1 MTEQE
6 RKKEIADKLS
16 VLLTAYEAGEIKIYR
31 VARYQNKPAPL
42 GHKIIRIKYI
52 SDNKIVY
59 DGAYFL
65 KIAADDLMSEQ
76 QLTNF
81 ILLQLATQL

>member
-6 RKKEIADKLS
+6 RKKEIADKLA
-16 VLLTAYEAGEIKIYR
+16 VLLTAYEAGEIKIYK
-31 VARYQNKPAPL
+31 VAKYQNKPAPQD
-42 GHKIIRIKYI
+42 HKIIRIKYI

-59 DGAYFL
+59 DGAYYL
-65 KIAADDLMSEQ
+65 KTEASKLMSAE